1 MIKGFGICM
10 GKASLCRGFTIV
22 EVLVYLAIFI
32 VVSTASVTFLFSL
45 NDLVGQYRIETVLYR
60 SGTGAMEQIL
70 LAVRQADQA
79 DPVDTIEDSPSN
91 GRLTVENAA
100 ITTSFTLIAGDLNLE
115 INGEQYGD
123 LVMDEV
129 IVDSFTVY
137 YYPLSNNREFVRVR
151 LSLTGAVTGMQSKS
165 ITLYGGAVVR
175 GAI

>member
-1 MIKGFGICM
+1 MIKRLGICR
-10 GKASLCRGFTIV
+10 GKASWCHGFTIV

-32 VVSTASVTFLFSL
+32 IVATASVTFLFSL

-70 LAVRQADQA
+70 LAIRQADQ
-79 DPVDTIEDSPSN
+79 VDSVNTIEDSPGN

-100 ITTSFTLIAGDLNLE
+100 TTTSFTLATGDLNLE

-123 LVMDEV
+123 LMLDEV
-129 IVDSFTVY
+129 TVDGFTVY
-137 YYPLSNNREFVRVR
+137 YYPLSNGREFVRVR
-151 LSLTGAVTGMQSKS
+151 LSLTSAVTGTQSKS